1 MMQHAQSTKANDA
14 LTQRLFQQYLLS
26 ADLHTRWKGKV
37 NTLRNVVQLPVI
49 NQEEASD
56 DGERNFSS
64 ATDSP
69 RIFFMKGISSPHS
82 RPKRAGKFV
91 FAVFNTA
98 NAALGTGVLGFP
110 YAYRQSGW
118 MLGLLITV
126 GSALLLG
133 YCMTIILRCA
143 RKYEGASYQEMVFQ
157 MYGRRAGQSLILMIF
172 FINFMCGT
180 AYLLVIN
187 SQISY
192 FLGSSDDNF
201 YTSYVFIMCMA
212 SVLAFPFSQYRS
224 IDSLG
229 STSMIGVIAVLFFVV
244 VIIVHAFTDP
254 KAHDSV
260 LFSTDPRAIQ
270 TIPIV
275 FFAIFCHITVVPAT
289 AQLLEYWPSKTNIG
303 KTRFKSLVTVCI
315 FVMALCFLFYGP
327 AGVAGYLLYGTQ
339 TAQNVLDNMGKGID
353 VSISRVCMIVTTFAS
368 LPITTIINRGA
379 SFDLLHLPNEIET
392 LRMLDI
398 TIYNVVYYGLTA
410 AIAIG
415 LQYTNQGIGFV
426 MSIVGSTSG
435 VAIQVGFPAI
445 FSWTMGNRM
454 TSVVLMFFAI
464 AMGVSGL
471 FITIILAICGEK
483 TTGYCSFAS

>member
-1 MMQHAQSTKANDA
+1 MKSPLMGDGTC
-14 LTQRLFQQYLLS
+14 T
-26 ADLHTRWKGKV
+26 
-37 NTLRNVVQLPVI
+37 VQEGV
-49 NQEEASD
+49 
-56 DGERNFSS
+56 
-64 ATDSP
+64 DSP

-118 MLGLLITV
+118 MLGLLITI

-143 RKYEGASYQEMVFQ
+143 RKYDGASYQEMVFQ
-157 MYGRRAGQSLILMIF
+157 MYGGRAGQSLIWMIV

-187 SQISY
+187 SQISF
-192 FLGSSDDNF
+192 FLGSNDHHF
-201 YTSYVFIMCMA
+201 YTSYVFIMVIA

-244 VIIVHAFTDP
+244 VII
-254 KAHDSV
+254 AHGINDEKVGDSV
-260 LFSTDPRAIQ
+260 MFSFQPRAVQ

-289 AQLLEYWPSKTNIG
+289 SQLVEYWPSKTSPG
-303 KTRFKSLVTVCI
+303 KTRFKSLVSVCI
-315 FVMALCFLFYGP
+315 FVMALCFLLYGP
-327 AGVAGYLLYGTQ
+327 TGVSGYLLFGTQ
-339 TAQNVLDNMGKGID
+339 TKQNVLENFGQGID
-353 VSISRVCMIVTTFAS
+353 IAISRVCMIVTTFAS
-368 LPITTIINRGA
+368 LPVTTLINRGA
-379 SFDLLHLPNEIET
+379 IFDLLHLPNEIQT
-392 LRMLDI
+392 LRIRDI
-398 TIYNVVYYGLTA
+398 TLYNVAYFGFTA
-410 AIAIG
+410 AVAIG
-415 LQYTNQGIGFV
+415 LQYSNQGIGFV
-426 MSIVGSTSG
+426 MSIVGATSG
-435 VAIQVGFPAI
+435 VAIQVGFPAM
-445 FSWTMGNRM
+445 FCWTMGNRII
-454 TSVVLMFFAI
+454 SVLLMAI
-464 AMGVSGL
+464 AVAMGVSGL
-471 FITIILAICGEK
+471 FITIILAVCGER